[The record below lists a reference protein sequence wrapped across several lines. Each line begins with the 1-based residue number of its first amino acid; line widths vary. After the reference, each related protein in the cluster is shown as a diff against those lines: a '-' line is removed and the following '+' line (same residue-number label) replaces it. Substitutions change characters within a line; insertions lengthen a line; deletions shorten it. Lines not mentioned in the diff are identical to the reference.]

1 MAEWIAQGV
10 GGLKDILKFL
20 AERSRSK
27 DVLKN
32 ALLREMRDNL
42 QLLSHRNNDTIDIKA
57 LISKLSAL
65 AIAYAFKQNYL
76 YKKLANNKKVTHSL
90 ILNDRQKRY
99 IRWDA
104 ERLVV
109 SIEGKIS
116 DLNNML
122 VIYPDVMKAPVNL
135 KARLDNLYFQLLLLS
150 LLI

>member
-65 AIAYAFKQNYL
+65 AIADAFKQNYL

-99 IRWDA
+99 I
-104 ERLVV
+104 
-109 SIEGKIS
+109 G
-116 DLNNML
+116 
-122 VIYPDVMKAPVNL
+122 
-135 KARLDNLYFQLLLLS
+135 
-150 LLI
+150 